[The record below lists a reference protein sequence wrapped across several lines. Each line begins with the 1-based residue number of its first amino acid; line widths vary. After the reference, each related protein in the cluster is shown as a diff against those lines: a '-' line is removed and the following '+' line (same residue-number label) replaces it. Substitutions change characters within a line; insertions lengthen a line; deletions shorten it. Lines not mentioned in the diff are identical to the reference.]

1 MCKFPVFHN
10 HPPFVGYS
18 KSVLFIFTTVWY
30 GMKLKSARR
39 YRLTNHDCWWC
50 QQLDDMT
57 LPRNDFWSM
66 KYTQSP
72 EQDVINCFYLPVM
85 FFGWENSIKFPFN
98 TELYISTSE
107 MFSLKLYYRLI
118 LQIKERHTW
127 FAMGPEFHWLF
138 GKSSW
143 RIFARQINLSPL
155 QRLDSKKDKLVV
167 VTERYLASTF
177 QTSW

>member
-1 MCKFPVFHN
+1 MCRFPVFHN

-18 KSVLFIFTTVWY
+18 TWKKSVLFIFTTVWY

-39 YRLTNHDCWWC
+39 YRLTNYDCWWC
-50 QQLDDMT
+50 QQLDDLT

-72 EQDVINCFYLPVM
+72 GQVDDVINCFYLPVM

-118 LQIKERHTW
+118 LQIKERHTYRTLMKT
-127 FAMGPEFHWLF
+127 FEHVHQGYYKL
-138 GKSSW
+138 
-143 RIFARQINLSPL
+143 IT
-155 QRLDSKKDKLVV
+155 LVV
-167 VTERYLASTF
+167 
-177 QTSW
+177 